1 MAEKKVPKEVSR
13 FLKGSV
19 FDEEAVERVD
29 KDKKRAVE
37 KLKKQYEASSIPKL
51 LSKLRNLFGGSAAP
65 EKMKAPPKRSKYFD
79 KGPVE
84 VKDGGRIKSFKRGG
98 QFKGIF

>member
-1 MAEKKVPKEVSR
+1 MADKKVPKEVSR

-19 FDEEAVERVD
+19 FDEEAVERL
-29 KDKKRAVE
+29 KR
-37 KLKKQYEASSIPKL
+37 QYEASSIPDL

-65 EKMKAPPKRSKYFD
+65 ETMKAPPKRSKYFD

>member
-19 FDEEAVERVD
+19 FDEEAVERFD

-37 KLKKQYEASSIPKL
+37 KLKKQYEASSIPEL
-51 LSKLRNLFGGSAAP
+51 LSKLRILFGGSAAP
-65 EKMKAPPKRSKYFD
+65 ETVEPPPKRSRYF
-79 KGPVE
+79 GQE
-84 VKDGGRIKSFKRGG
+84 AKDGGRIKSFKRGG

>member
-1 MAEKKVPKEVSR
+1 MADKKVPKEVSR

-19 FDEEAVERVD
+19 FDEEAVERL
-29 KDKKRAVE
+29 KR
-37 KLKKQYEASSIPKL
+37 QYEASSIPDL
-51 LSKLRNLFGGSAAP
+51 LSKLRILFGGSAAP

>member
-1 MAEKKVPKEVSR
+1 MAEKNTPKNVSR
-13 FLKGSV
+13 FLKGTL
-19 FDEEAVERVD
+19 FDEEAVERL
-29 KDKKRAVE
+29 KRD
-37 KLKKQYEASSIPKL
+37 YEASSIPEL

-65 EKMKAPPKRSKYFD
+65 KTTETPPKRPKSFNTIQ
-79 KGPVE
+79 E